1 MSSDRASSKEVK
13 DYIVRR
19 SGVILCYKVISSY
32 NAVVAVN
39 ACAMV
44 IGCALVNPYTY
55 KCALVQW
62 VVIIQYLF
70 ISFNDIRC
78 ALSIVRLYS
87 RLSRKYNYI
96 WKSPYSRSSVYIR
109 KCCFAWAYI
118 CIYLLEMQSVR
129 GHNITILEMRV
140 YCCSIFL

>member
-55 KCALVQW
+55 KCALVQ
-62 VVIIQYLF
+62 
-70 ISFNDIRC
+70 
-78 ALSIVRLYS
+78 
-87 RLSRKYNYI
+87 
-96 WKSPYSRSSVYIR
+96 
-109 KCCFAWAYI
+109 
-118 CIYLLEMQSVR
+118 
-129 GHNITILEMRV
+129 
-140 YCCSIFL
+140 